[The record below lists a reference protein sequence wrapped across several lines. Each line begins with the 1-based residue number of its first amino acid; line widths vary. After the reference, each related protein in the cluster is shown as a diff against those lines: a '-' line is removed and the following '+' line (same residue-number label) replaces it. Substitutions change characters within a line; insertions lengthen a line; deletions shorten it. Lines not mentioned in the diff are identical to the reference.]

1 MESAAIT
8 TRGVKGIEG
17 KGAFRGVILVIR
29 CRGGGN
35 IRLSITR
42 SQPPRGA
49 ALRCA
54 GHRFSSFSRWGC
66 LFVYRVHLQAT
77 WGRAGGLKPAPPD
90 PQEPLEMSQP
100 AIGLPS
106 ARVLPN
112 GEGDCRRISLCKT
125 PLSHHWPG
133 AEQSPQPV

>member
-54 GHRFSSFSRWGC
+54 GHRFSSFSRLGC
-66 LFVYRVHLQAT
+66 SFMYIGSLQAT
-77 WGRAGGLKPAPPD
+77 WGRAGGLKPALPD

-106 ARVLPN
+106 ASVLPN
-112 GEGDCRRISLCKT
+112 GEADGRRVSLCKT
-125 PLSHHWPG
+125 PLSHHWTG
-133 AEQSPQPV
+133 AEHTPKPV